1 MWGEAMS
8 TTTKTPECWPGTDI
22 VKSTNNAFT
31 SKQRPLTPAEKNLM
45 TRQKNAAKGHATQKK
60 RGTGFGAATMKGLS
74 KRAEAQLKNAPQS
87 IRIGNRSDTD
97 KRQKMAKAAI

>member
-1 MWGEAMS
+1 MS
-8 TTTKTPECWPGTDI
+8 AKQKIPECWPGTNI

-31 SKQRPLTPAEKNLM
+31 VKPAEMTQEELIVEKRRV

-60 RGTGFGAATMKGLS
+60 RGVGFGHATMTGLS
-74 KRAEAQLKNAPQS
+74 KRAVAQLKNAPQS
-87 IRIGNRSDTD
+87 IRIGKKSDTT